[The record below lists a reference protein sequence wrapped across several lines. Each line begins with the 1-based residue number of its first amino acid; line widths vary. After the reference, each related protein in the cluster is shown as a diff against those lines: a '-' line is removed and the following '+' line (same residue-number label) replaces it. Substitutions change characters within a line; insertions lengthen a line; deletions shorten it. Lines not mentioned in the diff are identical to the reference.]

1 MNSNNNDANVSDK
14 RRHKKL
20 KIDVINPKYKSNLN
34 KDNDKSVDNNKNN
47 NNNKKSVFI
56 VEESIVKNLNCFL
69 IMKEN
74 NHKYIVT
81 AWSFSSTKLY
91 CT

>member
-47 NNNKKSVFI
+47 NNN
-56 VEESIVKNLNCFL
+56 
-69 IMKEN
+69 
-74 NHKYIVT
+74 
-81 AWSFSSTKLY
+81 
-91 CT
+91 